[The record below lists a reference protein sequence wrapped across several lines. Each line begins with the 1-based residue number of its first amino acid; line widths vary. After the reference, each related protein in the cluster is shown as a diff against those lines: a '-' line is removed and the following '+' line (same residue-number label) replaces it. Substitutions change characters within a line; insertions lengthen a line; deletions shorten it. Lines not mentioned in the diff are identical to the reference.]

1 MRSKGAA
8 ALAAI
13 IDEDPR
19 GQYGVADRL
28 NEHQSA
34 VSRWVT
40 EKRSPEVASRKKM
53 QEILGIDWLAWDEPE
68 EEATERADKE
78 AS

>member
-1 MRSKGAA
+1 MPSKGAA
-8 ALAAI
+8 RLAAI
-13 IDEDPR
+13 IKEDPR

-40 EKRSPEVASRKKM
+40 EKRSPEVGSRKKM
-53 QEILGIDWLAWDEPE
+53 QEVLGIDWLDWDAEAEEPPD
-68 EEATERADKE
+68 TERAS
-78 AS
+78 A